1 MLIYFFGGLQAL
13 TPLQICSTL
22 VITNANATELAAFH
36 EACLP
41 AHFGHGTERVY
52 DESYRLAREILPECF
67 QLNFDPM
74 HESNEILSN
83 VATVCRVH
91 VRSELYKVN
100 SYGPGGLFRAHKDTP
115 REPNHIGT
123 LVIVLPTIF
132 EGGEFVLRHGPT
144 EHLLD
149 WTVEGRGEHADELH
163 WVFFYSDVEHEIKP
177 VKSGYRLTISYNVYG
192 VPRPYLDNEPRA
204 HEWLEREYYA
214 DEEYDLYGTGKMPES
229 PPDYQDPEH
238 DAYKAAL
245 EKVDLAWELNPI
257 FGGLLDAFK
266 NKSFLPNGGRLAFGL
281 DHEYGF
287 GGHRRPLRRFDWCL
301 KGRDA
306 ALFAAVKALGLS
318 YELKAVYKSEPDGD
332 LIENKPQHAID
343 EFSSAL
349 DGEYLLIW
357 NDFSGLSTNDLPYY
371 SSCLLVVLVDL
382 GLTTGKTWS
391 VSS

>member
-1 MLIYFFGGLQAL
+1 MA
-13 TPLQICSTL
+13 
-22 VITNANATELAAFH
+22 VTNANATELAAFH

-41 AHFGHGTERVY
+41 AHFGHGTECVY
-52 DESYRLAREILPECF
+52 DESYRLAREILPEFF
-67 QLNFDPM
+67 QLNFDPI
-74 HESNEILSN
+74 NEILSK

-91 VRSELYKVN
+91 VRSELYKVK

-144 EHLLD
+144 EHVLD
-149 WTVEGRGEHADELH
+149 CTVEGRGEHADELH

-177 VKSGYRLTISYNVYG
+177 VKSGYRITISYNIYG
-192 VPRPYLDNEPRA
+192 VPGPYKDLGRRPCMSPTWGYFA
-204 HEWLEREYYA
+204 G
-214 DEEYDLYGTGKMPES
+214 EEYDQYGAGKMPDS
-229 PPDYQDPEH
+229 PPDYQDSKH

-245 EKVDLAWELNPI
+245 KKVDLAWELNPI

-266 NKSFLPNGGRLAFGL
+266 NKSFLPNGGRLVFGL

-287 GGHRRPLRRFDWCL
+287 GGHRRPLRRFDW
-301 KGRDA
+301 

-318 YELKAVYKSEPDGD
+318 YELKAVYKLDDDGYS
-332 LIENKPQHAID
+332 IENKPEDAID
-343 EFSSAL
+343 DFSSEL
-349 DGEYLLIW
+349 DGEYLFIW
-357 NDFSGLSTNDLPYY
+357 NDFSGLSTNDLPCYPA
-371 SSCLLVVLVDL
+371 CLLVLLVER
-382 GLTTGKTWS
+382 GLRKGKSWP

>member
-1 MLIYFFGGLQAL
+1 M
-13 TPLQICSTL
+13 
-22 VITNANATELAAFH
+22 
-36 EACLP
+36 
-41 AHFGHGTERVY
+41 
-52 DESYRLAREILPECF
+52 
-67 QLNFDPM
+67 
-74 HESNEILSN
+74 
-83 VATVCRVH
+83 
-91 VRSELYKVN
+91 
-100 SYGPGGLFRAHKDTP
+100 
-115 REPNHIGT
+115 
-123 LVIVLPTIF
+123 
-132 EGGEFVLRHGPT
+132 
-144 EHLLD
+144 D

-177 VKSGYRLTISYNVYG
+177 VKSGYRITISYNVYG
-192 VPRPYLDNEPRA
+192 IPRPYLDMGLRA
-204 HEWLEREYYA
+204 HWWVGWRCL
-214 DEEYDLYGTGKMPES
+214 DSGQYGAGKMTEY

-245 EKVDLAWELNPI
+245 KKVDLAWELNPI

-318 YELKAVYKSEPDGD
+318 YELKAVYKSGPDGG
-332 LIENKPQHAID
+332 LIENKPRHAID

-349 DGEYLLIW
+349 DREYLLIW

-371 SSCLLVVLVDL
+371 SSRLLVVLVDL